1 MSDFEYNYSDKQLD
15 LILNRETT
23 HKFSEKHGDYIR
35 MTVFSKSTE
44 IFLYSFYSNR
54 LQSTGELIENPS
66 VIGEDSDSIG
76 IQPILKEPQIKI
88 YRKDDN
94 DYNIYIKPNEI
105 LEKNLVPSGN
115 YILRFDF
122 LKNTIPNKFLL
133 EGLKYIVKEVSPSRK
148 EVRLILKSSNVENE
162 KVINFDD
169 ESFVTHFMRQIGSVE
184 PDCIPL
190 KDYDVSELPFDDLEN
205 GYYMPEN
212 TCYNYDFVLTLGSS
226 VDIPIN
232 NYTFDSIS
240 YPDLPAT
247 LILRLNQTLPTSIAI
262 LDEVGIEKEVMIT
275 QTQNIIYYSNI
286 KTTLTGFGLSPDTSF
301 LTDDNISENDS
312 GYQNYEELI
321 GSSSLDSNVS
331 DKILLLND
339 DENKNL
345 NINFNEFENHTFFG
359 SAAQKLENFKYK
371 VGLIQNQLMEISK
384 SLEFNNSTGSQ
395 SGSAAAYPYQELRRQ
410 TAFSEITKIVK
421 DFTPYEKF
429 LYYDG
434 QTESTSSAPGVGINY
449 ALATAAYIG
458 DPNNEGQ
465 SLSNYDGFSVVYK
478 HSNDRTTSPEGDKVD
493 LFKNQYFAHKAPFF
507 NYTGSVYISFLLKG
521 NEGIKSSAGDASLFL
536 ENTNQQQNPPL
547 PHDTFVSE
555 SVVTSAITMSA
566 YRPFVFR
573 VSQSYWRPTS
583 TANPPYST
591 EGVDTAAASNTYEI
605 LSGSNITGSDPG
617 IIAGTGYQ
625 TFPDAFGA
633 NTSFT
638 GSVLPMGELFRISYL
653 SGSGQASG
661 NVTSSFITDIKVT
674 TTNPTGTLPFG
685 QVYTTGSTTFTNWYD
700 KMYYSASVFDDN
712 NIHSLKNNL
721 PEYIQIDS
729 SSNDLKKFLG
739 MWGEQF
745 DLTRNYIDGYT
756 KFYKRNYKGYDVVPS
771 NLLPILSDNLG
782 WELINPFSSSLAEYF
797 STMTGSNNTVK
808 DITHNTWKKTL
819 NNLIYIYKSKGTMNS
834 VRALLNIYGYVPD
847 SLPLTEYGGSYEEHN
862 PVILNNTE
870 TTFKSGLKNSSGN
883 ISFIEKSKI
892 LYSLNLKQGTNKL
905 NLDWWSN
912 PKTSGPDGIEFL
924 FSAIESPNT
933 QTLLKSSGSLTQS
946 LWDLRLV
953 KSGSSYNKGKLEFR
967 LNYKTKG
974 SGSLSN
980 NAFSM
985 STDYVDDLKGGSI
998 WNAYLT
1004 RLTGSTESDLQ
1015 QQYKLYLAK
1024 QDDDAIPVFKTATM
1038 TVYSSSDGTSGSIS
1052 NLNFISGSGLAS
1064 TVSGNLVVGETF
1076 SGSMADIRVWSGAL
1090 SASIFKQHVLNK
1102 FSIVGNDISGSQ
1114 DNLIWRYRLNEN
1126 YASGTSPQS
1135 LKDSSRSRIQKN
1147 YNKDFNFTND
1157 GRLYNKQVITTY
1169 QLSPRGLANAGGT
1182 KNDNKILIDTKR
1194 QMKMDLN
1201 PYSPSFLSV
1210 YDKNIKKREMPST
1223 KISFTKSPTD
1233 TVDEHILNQLSDKQ
1247 LDKYIGKPSDI
1258 YESKYEDLEI
1268 LKNRILDGVEVDFNT
1283 YVTSQENIMS
1293 PILLN
1298 AVKSL
1303 LPGRSRIGEVGVV
1316 LKPNILER
1324 LKNKAT
1330 KVSFS
1335 SGSAAGDFSFD
1346 TVISGTISESMSYL
1360 QPYSSSISMISGAIS
1375 HSINYNPTY
1384 NFDNINVIS
1393 ESISE
1398 SISFVYPYSS
1408 SLHMVSGTLSESI
1421 SYSPTYNFNAVSV
1434 VSSSISQSITFNPF
1448 INFDTVNV
1456 PSSSISESI
1465 SFVNPY
1471 SASLFA
1477 VSGTISESISFVN
1490 PYSASVSMISG
1501 TISESLS
1508 YSPTHNFNDIS
1519 MISNSISHSISYDGS
1534 YNLNINNILDDYII
1548 YEDSSSNI
1556 INATGSITFLTAVTA
1571 SLAGG
1576 EIEIESVDGTSVTY
1590 ILDATASFNVT
1601 NTPRVGLSG
1610 STSKAHI
1617 ATRLS
1622 RSIAHSNGHNK
1633 RIAISD
1639 FQFFSASNGAF
1650 YASESVSFA
1659 PNTIG
1664 KLVLTQATS
1673 SWKGNVG
1680 NKTINSS
1687 LSTDY
1692 MTVSGFDSGQIGK
1705 TTANVLKKQHANI
1718 SESISYNPY
1727 YNFDTIDIPSSSVSE
1742 SISWINPH
1750 SSSIDIPSSSM
1761 SASIIFNPDQTA
1773 SISLYKYWGTDEGL
1787 DTDGDPYPKGSDGS
1801 TRTHLWQTWGRGLND
1816 THFYHDQPTIRSPKK
1831 REDEGLGTDATT
1843 KDAEN
1848 ALSMSRQTGSFNVYH
1863 YNHFEFVSFTIGD
1876 YEVLSGS
1883 IKQVSCSDNN
1893 GLPIPGNEA
1902 VCINYFED
1910 YTNHRNHLNRKIINP
1925 DIGPNKNK
1933 YGYKNYIRGVNN
1945 IISGSP
1951 MGRTLFFSSS
1961 ADGEITYPIN
1971 HYNNYHVVRDQLSRL
1986 YYEGSLSTGSNG
1998 VQYGPSIFDD
2008 DPTAAFYTKN
2018 VGGSDTDSILRVEN
2032 KTNRPKGRRN

>member
-1 MSDFEYNYSDKQLD
+1 MSDFEYNYSNKQLD

-44 IFLYSFYSNR
+44 TFLYSFYSNR
-54 LQSTGELIENPS
+54 SQSTGELIKNIG
-66 VIGEDSDSIG
+66 VIGDDNESI
-76 IQPILKEPQIKI
+76 IQPILNEPQIKI

-94 DYNIYIKPNEI
+94 DYNIYIKPNEV

-122 LKNTIPNKFLL
+122 LRNTISNKFLL
-133 EGLKYIVKEVSPSRK
+133 DGLKYVVKEVSPSRK
-148 EVRLILKSSNVENE
+148 EVRLILKSSNVDNE
-162 KVINFDD
+162 KIINFDD
-169 ESFVTHFMRQIGSVE
+169 EGFVSHFMRQLGSVE
-184 PDCIPL
+184 PDCVPL
-190 KDYDVSELPFDDLEN
+190 KDYDVSELPFSDLQN

-232 NYTFDSIS
+232 NYTFDAIS
-240 YPDLPAT
+240 YPDLPTT
-247 LILRLNQTLPTSIAI
+247 LILRLNQALPTSVMV
-262 LDEVGIEKEVMIT
+262 LDDVGIEKEVMIT

-286 KTTLTGFGLSPDTSF
+286 KTSLTGFGLTPDTSF
-301 LTDDNISENDS
+301 LTDENISENDS
-312 GYQNYEELI
+312 SYQNYEELI
-321 GSSSLDSNVS
+321 GSSSLDSNVN
-331 DKILLLND
+331 DKILLLNS

-410 TAFSEITKIVK
+410 TAFNEITKIVQ

-434 QTESTSSAPGVGINY
+434 QTESTSSAPGIGINY
-449 ALATAAYIG
+449 ALSTAAYIG
-458 DPNNEGQ
+458 DPNNEGKK
-465 SLSNYDGFSVVYK
+465 LSNYDGFSVVYK
-478 HSNDRTTSPEGDKVD
+478 HSNERTTSPSGSKVD
-493 LFKNQYFAHKAPFF
+493 LFKNQYFVHEAPFF
-507 NYTGSVYISFLLKG
+507 NYTGSVYISFILKG
-521 NEGIKSSAGDASLFL
+521 NEGIKSSVGDSALFL
-536 ENTNQQQNPPL
+536 ENTNQQQSPPL
-547 PHDTFVSE
+547 PHDAFASE

-566 YRPFVFR
+566 YRPFVYR

-591 EGVDTAAASNTYEI
+591 EGVDTANGSNTYQVLKGE
-605 LSGSNITGSDPG
+605 NITGSSPG

-625 TFPDAFGA
+625 TFPDAFGV

-653 SGSGQASG
+653 SGSSQGEG
-661 NVTSSFITDIKVT
+661 NITSSFITDIKVT

-685 QVYTTGSTTFTNWYD
+685 QVYTTGSTTFTNWYN

-756 KFYKRNYKGYDVVPS
+756 KFYKRNYKGYDIVPS

-862 PVILNNTE
+862 PVILDNTE

-953 KSGSSYNKGKLEFR
+953 KSGSSYNRGKLEFR

-1004 RLTGSTESDLQ
+1004 RLTSSKESDLQ

-1024 QDDDAIPVFKTATM
+1024 QDGDAIPVFKTATM

-1076 SGSMADIRVWSGAL
+1076 SGSMADIRVWSGSL

-1102 FSIVGNDISGSQ
+1102 FSIVGNDISSSQ

-1126 YASGTSPQS
+1126 YPSGTSPQS

-1169 QLSPRGLANAGGT
+1169 QLSPRGLANIGGT
-1182 KNDNKILIDTKR
+1182 KNDNKILIDPKR

-1247 LDKYIGKPSDI
+1247 LDEYIGKPSDI

-1335 SGSAAGDFSFD
+1335 SGSDAGDFSFD
-1346 TVISGTISESMSYL
+1346 TISVISGTISESMSWVYPYSSSISMISGTISESMSWVYPYSSSISVISGTISESMSYL
-1360 QPYSSSISMISGAIS
+1360 QPYSSSISMVSGNIS
-1375 HSINYNPTY
+1375 HSINYSPTY

-1393 ESISE
+1393 GSVSE

-1408 SLHMVSGTLSESI
+1408 SLQMISGTLSESI
-1421 SYSPTYNFNAVSV
+1421 SYSPTFNFNGVSV
-1434 VSSSISQSITFNPF
+1434 VSGSISQSMTFNPF
-1448 INFDTVNV
+1448 INFNNISMVSN
-1456 PSSSISESI
+1456 SISESI
-1465 SFVNPY
+1465 SFINPY
-1471 SASLFA
+1471 SSSIS
-1477 VSGTISESISFVN
+1477 VISGTISESISFIN
-1490 PYSASVSMISG
+1490 PYSSSISMISG
-1501 TISESLS
+1501 TVSESLS
-1508 YSPTHNFNDIS
+1508 YNPTFNFNDIS
-1519 MISNSISHSISYDGS
+1519 MISNSISHSMTHDPYH
-1534 YNLNINNILDDYII
+1534 NFNTINVY
-1548 YEDSSSNI
+1548 SSS
-1556 INATGSITFLTAVTA
+1556 
-1571 SLAGG
+1571 
-1576 EIEIESVDGTSVTY
+1576 
-1590 ILDATASFNVT
+1590 
-1601 NTPRVGLSG
+1601 
-1610 STSKAHI
+1610 
-1617 ATRLS
+1617 
-1622 RSIAHSNGHNK
+1622 
-1633 RIAISD
+1633 
-1639 FQFFSASNGAF
+1639 
-1650 YASESVSFA
+1650 
-1659 PNTIG
+1659 
-1664 KLVLTQATS
+1664 
-1673 SWKGNVG
+1673 
-1680 NKTINSS
+1680 
-1687 LSTDY
+1687 
-1692 MTVSGFDSGQIGK
+1692 
-1705 TTANVLKKQHANI
+1705 I
-1718 SESISYNPY
+1718 SESISLVYPY
-1727 YNFDTIDIPSSSVSE
+1727 SSSISMISGSISE
-1742 SISWINPH
+1742 SISWLNPH
-1750 SSSIDIPSSSM
+1750 SSSINIPSSSV
-1761 SASIIFNPDQTA
+1761 SASIIFNPDQTS
-1773 SISLYKYWGTDEGL
+1773 SISLYDYWGTDEGL
-1787 DTDGDPYPKGSDGS
+1787 DTAGDPYPKGSDGS

-1816 THFYHDQPTIRSPKK
+1816 THFYHDQRTFRSPQ
-1831 REDEGLGTDATT
+1831 RPQDEGLGTDATT
-1843 KDAEN
+1843 RDAEN

-1863 YNHFEFVSFTIGD
+1863 YNHFDFVSFTIGD

-1883 IKQVSCSDNN
+1883 IKWVSCSDSN
-1893 GLPIPGNEA
+1893 GLPTPGEETK
-1902 VCINYFED
+1902 CINHFED
-1910 YTNHRNHLNRKIINP
+1910 YTWHRNHLNRRIINP
-1925 DIGPNKNK
+1925 DRGPDKNK

-1971 HYNNYHVVRDQLSRL
+1971 HYNNYHMVRDQLSRL
-1986 YYEGSLSTGSNG
+1986 YYEGSLSTGSMSEDTTG
-1998 VQYGPSIFDD
+1998 KVPQFGGSIKDD
-2008 DPTAAFYTKN
+2008 FPTKAFYTVN
-2018 VGGSDTDSILRVEN
+2018 VGGADTDSILRVEN